1 MDPSLTPNSWVI
13 ASMLKNCFIYF
24 DLNAFKGKNL
34 VIALIEEYKNME
46 KLNPK
51 HKGFY
56 DIIETIAYSY
66 PNQKQLIFG
75 WTSEITTINSIAIR
89 SISPLPNLI
98 VINATTLQYYLIE
111 RQLNAQNII
120 TFLDDLI
127 QMSPKL
133 KASLRKTNILFI
145 RILLLIAFRRR

>member
-1 MDPSLTPNSWVI
+1 MVLNHCF
-13 ASMLKNCFIYF
+13 NC
-24 DLNAFKGKNL
+24 LNGFKGKNL
-34 VIALIEEYKNME
+34 VITLIEEYKSMD

-56 DIIETIAYSY
+56 DIMESIAYSY

-75 WTSEITTINSIAIR
+75 WSSEITTINSIAIR
-89 SISPLPNLI
+89 AINPLPN
-98 VINATTLQYYLIE
+98 VIIINSTTLQYYLIE
-111 RQLNAQNII
+111 SELNAQNII

-133 KASLRKTNILFI
+133 KVEFNRKKSLFLKQLSIGFGWR
-145 RILLLIAFRRR
+145 